1 MVIVRGVV
9 RQHLIH
15 IDAVLGCHNDVV
27 FAASKR
33 VNHLAFVRHV
43 VEHRRHCHR
52 VQIEHEYA
60 FALRTYDKLILLGS
74 NDAANRHSFKKLC
87 ITWQNEFLLV
97 FQALVNI
104 IQPVVEEAEPD
115 ALLCIAGHCRNV
127 EMIQERIVCQFFL
140 CRVVK
145 E

>member
-1 MVIVRGVV
+1 MG
-9 RQHLIH
+9 QHFIH
-15 IDAVLGCHNDVV
+15 IDAVLRCRNDVI

-33 VNHLAFVRHV
+33 VNHLSFVRHV
-43 VEHRRHCHR
+43 VEQRRYCHR
-52 VQIEHEYA
+52 VQIEHENA
-60 FALRTYDKLILLGS
+60 FALRTYDKLILLRS

-104 IQPVVEEAEPD
+104 KQPTVIETEPD
-115 ALLCIAGHCRNV
+115 ALLCIAGYCRNV
-127 EMIQERIVCQFFL
+127 EMILEWIVCQFFL
-140 CRVVK
+140 FRVVK

>member
-1 MVIVRGVV
+1 MLIVRGIM
-9 RQHLIH
+9 RQHFIH
-15 IDAVLGCHNDVV
+15 IYAVLGCYYDVI

-33 VNHLAFVRHV
+33 VNHLAFFRHV
-43 VEHRRHCHR
+43 FKQRRYCHC

-60 FALRTYDKLILLGS
+60 FALRTYDKLILFRS
-74 NDAANRHSFKKLC
+74 YYAANMHSFKRLC
-87 ITWQNEFLLV
+87 ISWHNKFLLV

-104 IQPVVEEAEPD
+104 KQPIVKEAEPD
-115 ALLCIAGHCRNV
+115 ALLCIAGYCRNV
-127 EMIQERIVCQFFL
+127 EMILEWIMCQFFL